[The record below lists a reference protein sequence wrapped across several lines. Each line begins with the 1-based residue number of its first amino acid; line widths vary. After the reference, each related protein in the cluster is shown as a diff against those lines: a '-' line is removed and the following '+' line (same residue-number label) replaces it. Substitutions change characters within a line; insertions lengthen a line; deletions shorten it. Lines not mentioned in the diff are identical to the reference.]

1 MGIKTEEDTQFVVQ
15 EIEERSL
22 NAWPALRRIFLDG
35 WILGL
40 SEGYT
45 RRANSVN
52 PLYDGIRDV
61 PGKIPIFEETYS
73 GHGLSAVFKVTPM
86 AVRMDLDDL
95 LEGRGYEKQATT
107 RVQTLT
113 LDAASD
119 GTNDVEVLNDVDDA
133 WMHDYAGLKRF
144 SQADALK
151 NRTILDRIGLPK
163 RFVSIV
169 REGRRVAS
177 GIAVVES
184 GWVGLFGIVTDPEQR
199 RKGLGRKVTEAL
211 AASGRLAG
219 AEKAYLQVEADNP
232 AALKLYES
240 MGFQTVYEYWYRVKK

>member
-1 MGIKTEEDTQFVVQ
+1 MGIEQAEDTQVVVR

-22 NAWPALRRIFLDG
+22 NAWLALRRIFLDG
-35 WILGL
+35 WIFGL

-52 PLYDGIRDV
+52 PIYDGIRNV
-61 PGKIPIFEETYS
+61 PDKIPVCEETYA
-73 GHGLSAVFKVTPM
+73 GHGLSTVFKVTPM
-86 AVRMDLDDL
+86 AVPLGLDDL

-119 GTNDVEVLNDVDDA
+119 GTNDVEVLEDVDDA
-133 WMHDYAGLKRF
+133 WMHDYAELKGF
-144 SQADALK
+144 SQAEAQK

-184 GWVGLFGIVTDPEQR
+184 GWVGLFGIVTDPGQR

-211 AASGRLAG
+211 PASGRAAG
-219 AEKAYLQVEADNP
+219 AKRAYLQVEADNP

-240 MGFQTVYEYWYRVKK
+240 MGFRDVY

>member
-1 MGIKTEEDTQFVVQ
+1 MGIEQAEDTQVVVR

-22 NAWPALRRIFLDG
+22 NAWLALRRIFLDG
-35 WILGL
+35 WIFGL

-52 PLYDGIRDV
+52 PIYDGIRNV
-61 PGKIPIFEETYS
+61 PDKIPVCEETYA
-73 GHGLSAVFKVTPM
+73 GHGLSTVFKVTPM
-86 AVRMDLDDL
+86 AVPLGLDDL

-119 GTNDVEVLNDVDDA
+119 GTNDVEVLEDVDDA
-133 WMHDYAGLKRF
+133 WMHDYAELKRF
-144 SQADALK
+144 SQAEAQK

-184 GWVGLFGIVTDPEQR
+184 GWVGLFGIVTDPGQR

-211 AASGRLAG
+211 PASGRAAG
-219 AEKAYLQVEADNP
+219 AKRAYLQVEADNP

-240 MGFQTVYEYWYRVKK
+240 MGFRDVY